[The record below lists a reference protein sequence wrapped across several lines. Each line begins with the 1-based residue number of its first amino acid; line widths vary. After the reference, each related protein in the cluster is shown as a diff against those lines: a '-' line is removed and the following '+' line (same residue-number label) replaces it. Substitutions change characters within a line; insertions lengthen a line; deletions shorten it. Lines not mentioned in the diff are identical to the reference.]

1 MVFILMYAPVFI
13 IKKTS
18 LQPGMPFPKTLARFN
33 KHVTNRFVLL
43 FAGWIPPLAIV
54 IHHGRLSGRKYRTP
68 ILAFPTDYGFVF
80 ALTYGR
86 DVDWVKNLFAAGE
99 GVIEYGGSEFPLISF
114 RFISLDEV
122 NAVFPLP
129 VRIFLRLLSV
139 EDCLLAEK
147 LQEPDA

>member
-1 MVFILMYAPVFI
+1 
-13 IKKTS
+13 
-18 LQPGMPFPKTLARFN
+18 
-33 KHVTNRFVLL
+33 
-43 FAGWIPPLAIV
+43 
-54 IHHGRLSGRKYRTP
+54 
-68 ILAFPTDYGFVF
+68 LAFPTDYGFVF

-86 DVDWVKNLFAAGE
+86 DVDWVKNLFAAGD
-99 GVIEYGGSEFPLISF
+99 GVIEYGGSEFPLSSF

-122 NAVFPLP
+122 NPVFPLP